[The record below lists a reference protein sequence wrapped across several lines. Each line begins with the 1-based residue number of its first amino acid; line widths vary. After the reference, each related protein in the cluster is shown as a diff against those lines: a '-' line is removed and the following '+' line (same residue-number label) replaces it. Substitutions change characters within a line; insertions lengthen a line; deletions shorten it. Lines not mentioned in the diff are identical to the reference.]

1 MKRSGKCHKCGG
13 ATIIGEAMPL
23 DYSLRNQQMRT
34 VTFRDPDASVD
45 KEPVFSTVS
54 IWVCGDCGFT
64 EFYADH
70 PARLKDA
77 HLHAQALREKR
88 KSTG

>member
-1 MKRSGKCHKCGG
+1 MKRSGKCQKCGG
-13 ATIIGEAMPL
+13 ETIIGEAMP
-23 DYSLRNQQMRT
+23 YRNQQLRI